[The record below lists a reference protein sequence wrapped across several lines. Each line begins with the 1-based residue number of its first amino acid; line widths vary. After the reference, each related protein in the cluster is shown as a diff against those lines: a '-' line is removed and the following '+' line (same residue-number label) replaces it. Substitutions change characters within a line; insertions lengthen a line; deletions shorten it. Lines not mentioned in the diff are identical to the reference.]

1 MSQNPTQPKPANPD
15 PATAGGDRRP
25 SSCSAESLFRVMG
38 EAASAHLTAKKA
50 AGFCE
55 MGVGWQISG
64 FVLYKPETHERC
76 IVEMSA
82 CRWLTNKEMWWLMH
96 DSAQHDRQLLPN
108 A

>member
-1 MSQNPTQPKPANPD
+1 MKPDDKTGAPERSGEM
-15 PATAGGDRRP
+15 A
-25 SSCSAESLFRVMG
+25 CSAESLFRVMG

-64 FVLYKPETHERC
+64 FVIYKPETHERC

-108 A
+108 KQI

>member
-1 MSQNPTQPKPANPD
+1 
-15 PATAGGDRRP
+15 
-25 SSCSAESLFRVMG
+25 MG

-96 DSAQHDRQLLPN
+96 DSAQHDRQFLPN
-108 A
+108 R